1 MLRIMTDEEV
11 KAGNERRAFLHA
23 SPFTIDNLTAVL
35 MDSSTGDLGL
45 YEVQARAKAH
55 GILNYLRVITG
66 ADIPERRDEPP
77 SPTTPHPKRKRK
89 ENRNLKIL
97 IACEFSGAG
106 SLGFCFFIAS
116 RIP

>member
-77 SPTTPHPKRKRK
+77 SPTTPHPAQAPAPGKISFVRVSFTSSSVQ
-89 ENRNLKIL
+89 NLHL
-97 IACEFSGAG
+97 PP
-106 SLGFCFFIAS
+106 
-116 RIP
+116 RIQS

>member
-77 SPTTPHPKRKRK
+77 SPTTPHPAKRRFHRAKQAPAPGK
-89 ENRNLKIL
+89 L
-97 IACEFSGAG
+97 
-106 SLGFCFFIAS
+106 
-116 RIP
+116 

>member
-66 ADIPERRDEPP
+66 ADIPERRDG
-77 SPTTPHPKRKRK
+77 SQDIWTDAQRHAKTD
-89 ENRNLKIL
+89 
-97 IACEFSGAG
+97 SGVWK
-106 SLGFCFFIAS
+106 
-116 RIP
+116 